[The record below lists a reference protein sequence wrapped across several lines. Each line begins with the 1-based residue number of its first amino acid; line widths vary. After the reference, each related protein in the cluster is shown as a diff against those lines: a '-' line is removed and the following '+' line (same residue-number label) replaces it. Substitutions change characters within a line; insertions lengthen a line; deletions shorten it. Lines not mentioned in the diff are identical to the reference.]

1 MAEQVET
8 VKAFQLILDHGSV
21 LAEEDETTIGTRF
34 CRGNRQSLI
43 ANWTYVSTIG
53 S

>member
-8 VKAFQLILDHGSV
+8 VKAIQLILNHESV
-21 LAEEDETTIGTRF
+21 LAEKDERTIGTRF

-43 ANWTYVSTIG
+43 AK
-53 S
+53 